1 MDRVERRE
9 PGVSADRSFR
19 IGEML
24 AEHPAALDREAGFGK
39 EKGRPLLIIAGQGEK
54 APWQKPRIYNN
65 FVVVKIPLS
74 PRALDRGRAIPRRS
88 GRPAPRPA

>member
-1 MDRVERRE
+1 MTAAGASVSGGHLFRNPLGPLEIDRASAAMDRVERRE

-39 EKGRPLLIIAGQGEK
+39 EKGHPLLIIAGQG
-54 APWQKPRIYNN
+54 RR
-65 FVVVKIPLS
+65 L
-74 PRALDRGRAIPRRS
+74 LDRSRKYTIIL
-88 GRPAPRPA
+88 